1 MVSRSLVEFSSNL
14 STLFLYSKPTTLME
28 RHTKLRIVASVRMLK
43 AQRVPETLLIINF
56 CKGISL
62 LDFQSVRAITLRN
75 LSSIEKAISQG

>member
-1 MVSRSLVEFSSNL
+1 MVSRSLVKFSSNL
-14 STLFLYSKPTTLME
+14 FTRYLYSKLTTSME
-28 RHTKLRIVASVRMLK
+28 KHMKLRIVASVRMLK
-43 AQRVPETLLIINF
+43 AQRVPETLLITNF